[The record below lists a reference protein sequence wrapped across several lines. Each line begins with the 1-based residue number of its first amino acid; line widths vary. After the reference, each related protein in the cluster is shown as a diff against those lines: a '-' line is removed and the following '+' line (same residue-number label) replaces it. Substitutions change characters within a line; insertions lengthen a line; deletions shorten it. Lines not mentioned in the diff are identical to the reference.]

1 MNQFMPVKSTTA
13 TPAKATTPRKRRT
26 RKTTTTA
33 AKSVAKVTTKKA
45 TPSPKVTTTPKI
57 EQKKV
62 TVTTFQSGK
71 VVNKSTEL
79 VKPNAPLIQM
89 RDYQRDITNRWNIH
103 HYEMQELRKDF
114 FRLVDFLTPYHNEIV
129 KRVKALG

>member
-1 MNQFMPVKSTTA
+1 MPVKSKAPA

-62 TVTTFQSGK
+62 TVTTFESGK

-89 RDYQRDITNRWNIH
+89 RDYQRDISNRWNIH
-103 HYEMQELRKDF
+103 HYEMQELVKDIRGF
-114 FRLVDFLTPYHNEIV
+114 VNNILPYYRQLVKSLQTT
-129 KRVKALG
+129 

>member
-1 MNQFMPVKSTTA
+1 MPVKSTTA
-13 TPAKATTPRKRRT
+13 TPAKSTTPRKRRT

-33 AKSVAKVTTKKA
+33 TKSVAKVTTKKA
-45 TPSPKVTTTPKI
+45 TPSPKVTTTAPKI

-103 HYEMQELRKDF
+103 HYEMQELVKDVRGF
-114 FRLVDFLTPYHNEIV
+114 VNNILPYYRQLVKSLQTT
-129 KRVKALG
+129 

>member
-1 MNQFMPVKSTTA
+1 MPVKSTTA
-13 TPAKATTPRKRRT
+13 TPAKSTTPRKRRT

-45 TPSPKVTTTPKI
+45 TPSPKVTTTPKF

-79 VKPNAPLIQM
+79 VKPNAPLIQV

-103 HYEMQELRKDF
+103 HYEMKELVKDIRGF
-114 FRLVDFLTPYHNEIV
+114 VNNILPYYRQLVKSLQTT
-129 KRVKALG
+129 

>member
-1 MNQFMPVKSTTA
+1 MPVKSTTA

-57 EQKKV
+57 ETKKV
-62 TVTTFQSGK
+62 TVTTFESGK
-71 VVNKSTEL
+71 VVKKSTEL

-103 HYEMQELRKDF
+103 HYEMQELVKDIRGF
-114 FRLVDFLTPYHNEIV
+114 VNSILPYYRQLVKSLQTT
-129 KRVKALG
+129 

>member
-1 MNQFMPVKSTTA
+1 MPVKSTTA

-89 RDYQRDITNRWNIH
+89 RDYQRDISTRWKIH
-103 HYEMQELRKDF
+103 HYEMQELVKDIRGF
-114 FRLVDFLTPYHNEIV
+114 VNSILPYYRQLVKSLQTT
-129 KRVKALG
+129 

>member
-1 MNQFMPVKSTTA
+1 MPVKSTTA

-26 RKTTTTA
+26 RKTPTTA

-89 RDYQRDITNRWNIH
+89 RDYQRDISNRWNIH
-103 HYEMQELRKDF
+103 HYEMQELVKDIRGF
-114 FRLVDFLTPYHNEIV
+114 VNNILPYYRQLVKSLQTT
-129 KRVKALG
+129 

>member
-1 MNQFMPVKSTTA
+1 MPVKSTTA

-89 RDYQRDITNRWNIH
+89 RDYQRDIINRWNIH
-103 HYEMQELRKDF
+103 HYEMQELVKDVRGF
-114 FRLVDFLTPYHNEIV
+114 VNSILPYYRQLVKSLQTT
-129 KRVKALG
+129 

>member
-1 MNQFMPVKSTTA
+1 MPVKSTTA

-57 EQKKV
+57 ETKKV
-62 TVTTFQSGK
+62 TVTTFESGK
-71 VVNKSTEL
+71 VVKKSTEL
-79 VKPNAPLIQM
+79 VKPNAPLIQV
-89 RDYQRDITNRWNIH
+89 RDYQRDISNRWNIH
-103 HYEMQELRKDF
+103 HYEIQELVKDIRGF
-114 FRLVDFLTPYHNEIV
+114 VNTILPYYRQLVKSLPST
-129 KRVKALG
+129 

>member
-1 MNQFMPVKSTTA
+1 MPVKSTTA
-13 TPAKATTPRKRRT
+13 TPAKSTTPRKRRT

-89 RDYQRDITNRWNIH
+89 RDYQRDITNRWKIH
-103 HYEMQELRKDF
+103 HYEMQELVKDIRGF
-114 FRLVDFLTPYHNEIV
+114 VNNILPYYRQLVKSLPST
-129 KRVKALG
+129 

>member
-1 MNQFMPVKSTTA
+1 MPVKSTTA
-13 TPAKATTPRKRRT
+13 TPAKSTTPRKRRT

-57 EQKKV
+57 ETKKV
-62 TVTTFQSGK
+62 TVTTFESGK
-71 VVNKSTEL
+71 VVKKSTEL

-89 RDYQRDITNRWNIH
+89 RDYQRDISNRWNIH
-103 HYEMQELRKDF
+103 HYEMQELVKDIRGF
-114 FRLVDFLTPYHNEIV
+114 VNTILPYYRQLVKSLPST
-129 KRVKALG
+129 

>member
-1 MNQFMPVKSTTA
+1 MPVKSPTA

-45 TPSPKVTTTPKI
+45 TSKPKVTTTPKI
-57 EQKKV
+57 ETKKV
-62 TVTTFQSGK
+62 TVTTFESGK
-71 VVNKSTEL
+71 VVKKSTEL

-89 RDYQRDITNRWNIH
+89 RDYQRDISNRWNIH
-103 HYEMQELRKDF
+103 HYEMQELVKDIRGF
-114 FRLVDFLTPYHNEIV
+114 VNSILPYYRQLVKSLQTT
-129 KRVKALG
+129 

>member
-1 MNQFMPVKSTTA
+1 MPVKSTTA

-57 EQKKV
+57 ETKKV
-62 TVTTFQSGK
+62 TVTTFESGK
-71 VVNKSTEL
+71 VVKKSTEL

-89 RDYQRDITNRWNIH
+89 RDYQRDISNRWNIH
-103 HYEMQELRKDF
+103 HYEMQELVKDIRGF
-114 FRLVDFLTPYHNEIV
+114 VNSILPYYRQLVKSLPST
-129 KRVKALG
+129 

>member
-1 MNQFMPVKSTTA
+1 MPVKSTTA

-57 EQKKV
+57 ETKKV

-79 VKPNAPLIQM
+79 VKPNAPRNQM
-89 RDYQRDITNRWNIH
+89 RDYQRDISNRWNIH
-103 HYEMQELRKDF
+103 HYEMQELVKDIRGF
-114 FRLVDFLTPYHNEIV
+114 VNSILPYYRQLVKSLQTT
-129 KRVKALG
+129 

>member
-1 MNQFMPVKSTTA
+1 MPVKSTTA
-13 TPAKATTPRKRRT
+13 STAKATTPRKRRT
-26 RKTTTTA
+26 RKTATTA

-89 RDYQRDITNRWNIH
+89 RDYQRDISNRWNIH
-103 HYEMQELRKDF
+103 HYEMQELVKDIRGF
-114 FRLVDFLTPYHNEIV
+114 VNNILPYYRQLVKSLQTT
-129 KRVKALG
+129 

>member
-1 MNQFMPVKSTTA
+1 MPVKSTTA
-13 TPAKATTPRKRRT
+13 TPTKTRKTRT

-57 EQKKV
+57 ETKKV

-79 VKPNAPLIQM
+79 VKPNAPLIQV
-89 RDYQRDITNRWNIH
+89 RDYQRDISNRWNIH
-103 HYEMQELRKDF
+103 HYEMQELVKDIRGF
-114 FRLVDFLTPYHNEIV
+114 VNTILPYYRQLVKSLQTT
-129 KRVKALG
+129 

>member
-1 MNQFMPVKSTTA
+1 MPVKSTTA

-45 TPSPKVTTTPKI
+45 TPSPKVATTPKI
-57 EQKKV
+57 ETKKV
-62 TVTTFQSGK
+62 TVTTFESGK

-89 RDYQRDITNRWNIH
+89 RDYQRDISNRWNIH
-103 HYEMQELRKDF
+103 HYEMQELVKDIRGF
-114 FRLVDFLTPYHNEIV
+114 VNTILPYYRQLVKSLPST
-129 KRVKALG
+129 

>member
-1 MNQFMPVKSTTA
+1 MNFMPVKSTTA

-89 RDYQRDITNRWNIH
+89 RDYQRDISNRWNIH
-103 HYEMQELRKDF
+103 HYEMQELVKDIRGF
-114 FRLVDFLTPYHNEIV
+114 VNNILPYYRQLVKSLQTT
-129 KRVKALG
+129 

>member
-1 MNQFMPVKSTTA
+1 MPVKSTTA

-57 EQKKV
+57 ETKKV
-62 TVTTFQSGK
+62 TVTTFESGK
-71 VVNKSTEL
+71 VVKKSTEL

-89 RDYQRDITNRWNIH
+89 RDYQRDISNRWNIH
-103 HYEMQELRKDF
+103 HYEMQELVKDIRGF
-114 FRLVDFLTPYHNEIV
+114 VNTILPYYRQLVKSLPST
-129 KRVKALG
+129 

>member
-1 MNQFMPVKSTTA
+1 MPVKSTTA
-13 TPAKATTPRKRRT
+13 TPAKSTTPRKRRT

-57 EQKKV
+57 ETKKV

-103 HYEMQELRKDF
+103 HYEMQELVKDIRGF
-114 FRLVDFLTPYHNEIV
+114 VNNILPYYRQLVKSLPST
-129 KRVKALG
+129 

>member
-71 VVNKSTEL
+71 GVNKSTEL

-103 HYEMQELRKDF
+103 HYEMQELVKDIRGF
-114 FRLVDFLTPYHNEIV
+114 VNNILPYYRQLVKSLQTT
-129 KRVKALG
+129 

>member
-1 MNQFMPVKSTTA
+1 MPVKSTTA
-13 TPAKATTPRKRRT
+13 TPAKSTTPRKRRT

-45 TPSPKVTTTPKI
+45 TSKPKVTTTPKI
-57 EQKKV
+57 ETKKV
-62 TVTTFQSGK
+62 TVTTFESGK
-71 VVNKSTEL
+71 VVKKSTEL

-103 HYEMQELRKDF
+103 HYEMQELVKDIRGF
-114 FRLVDFLTPYHNEIV
+114 VNNILPYYRQLVKSLQTT
-129 KRVKALG
+129 

>member
-1 MNQFMPVKSTTA
+1 MPVKSTTA

-45 TPSPKVTTTPKI
+45 TSKPKVTTTPKI
-57 EQKKV
+57 ETKKV
-62 TVTTFQSGK
+62 TVTTFESGK
-71 VVNKSTEL
+71 VVKKSTEL

-89 RDYQRDITNRWNIH
+89 RDYQRDISNRWNIH
-103 HYEMQELRKDF
+103 HYEMQELVKDIRGF
-114 FRLVDFLTPYHNEIV
+114 VNSILPYYRQLVKSLQTT
-129 KRVKALG
+129 

>member
-1 MNQFMPVKSTTA
+1 MPVKSTTA
-13 TPAKATTPRKRRT
+13 TPTKTRKTRT

-57 EQKKV
+57 ETKKV

-103 HYEMQELRKDF
+103 HYEMQELLKDIRGF
-114 FRLVDFLTPYHNEIV
+114 FKNILPYYRQLVKSLPST
-129 KRVKALG
+129 